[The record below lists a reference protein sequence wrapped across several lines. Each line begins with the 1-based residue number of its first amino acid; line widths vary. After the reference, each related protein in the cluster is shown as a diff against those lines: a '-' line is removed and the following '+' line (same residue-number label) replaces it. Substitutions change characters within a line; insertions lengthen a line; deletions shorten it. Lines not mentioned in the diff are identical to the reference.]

1 MRRARFRDPAGSVR
15 TGEWTADGITF
26 GGVTYDHDA
35 VDVLPPCEPTKVVC
49 VGLNYRRHAAE
60 VGRELPDRP
69 RLFFKPPHTLAGHG
83 DTVTLPAGKERV
95 DHEAELGV
103 VVGEQCR
110 NVPETDAMDVVAGFT
125 CMNDLSNRD
134 DQEDEPTLVRSKA
147 FDSAAPM
154 GPVVASPGEVPDDA
168 RIRLRVNGD
177 TRQDSTRNDLIFS
190 VSELI
195 AEITRYMTLEPSDV
209 VATGTPEGVGP
220 LSDGDTVTIDI
231 EGIGTLEHAVRRR

>member
-1 MRRARFRDPAGSVR
+1 MGMDAPTSDSRNEFDRPTGPSPMRRARFRDPAGSVR

-26 GGVTYDHDA
+26 GGVTYDPNA
-35 VDVLPPCEPTKVVC
+35 VDVLPPGEPTKVVC
-49 VGLNYRRHAAE
+49 VGLNYQRYAAE

-95 DHEAELGV
+95 DREAELGV

-110 NVPETDAMDVVAGFT
+110 NVPEARDGRRRGIHLSERPLEPGRPGGRTD
-125 CMNDLSNRD
+125 
-134 DQEDEPTLVRSKA
+134 LVRSKA

-154 GPVVASPGEVPDDA
+154 GPVVASPDEVPDDA

-177 TRQDSTRNDLIFS
+177 TRPAF
-190 VSELI
+190 
-195 AEITRYMTLEPSDV
+195 
-209 VATGTPEGVGP
+209 TPERPHLLRLRTDRRHHP
-220 LSDGDTVTIDI
+220 LHDPRT
-231 EGIGTLEHAVRRR
+231 R